1 MKKSVKRSRLL
12 LRIMKLSVVQM
23 VLGMVF
29 SGVTLAFE
37 GRAQDFLNKSI
48 TISVEDTKLRAVLT
62 LIEKQ
67 ADVRFVYSSRAIKV
81 DRKIS
86 VKTNGQRLSEVLFKI
101 LDPLKINYRIV
112 EGQIIL
118 NPIDNEPA
126 PEKEA
131 SVLNTFADTKVA
143 EKVTDL
149 GVKGKVMDD
158 NGEVLPGV
166 NVVQKGTQ
174 KGTSTDGDGNFSIEV
189 SDPRAILVFSFVGY
203 ATQEIQVGNKTSFD
217 ITLKVNDKALQEVIV
232 VGYGTQTKANLTG
245 AVSSVSGA
253 VLESRPLVNL
263 AQGLQGLVPNLNIN
277 LNSGAPGKGA
287 SYNIRGNTS
296 INGGGP
302 LILVDGVQ
310 MDPNLINPADVASV
324 TVLKDAA
331 SAAIYGVRGAYGVI
345 LITTKTPSKNNPLR
359 VNYSTSFTSSRP
371 TRLPKY
377 VNSVDYIAMN
387 READA
392 TGGRTGGAQASNKF
406 TELDMENATK
416 YFNDPVNNLP
426 VYVDPGNPSIYRYVG
441 NTDWIKELYNGGAP
455 MMDHNLSLSGGE
467 NKTSF
472 VASLGYLDQKG
483 ILKITDQKFKR
494 YNASL
499 KVNTE
504 VTKWLDLNFRMNLN
518 RTENATASD
527 RNRTGMAESRIGGDL
542 RPNMPVYHPDGHF
555 SGQGNW
561 TNPIALATLNGRM
574 KTQAND
580 LWLTG
585 GFILKP
591 IPRLRIVSDFTWNN
605 FQRNEQE
612 HQKEYYEYG
621 VDGILL
627 GSFPWTKPTRVIERN
642 DNDYY
647 TVINSYADYE
657 FNLGGKHYLKA
668 MVGYNQELKQTKFV
682 STSVKNLIDPT
693 MPAIN
698 LNNDDRPIV
707 GGTQGD
713 WAVSGTFFRLNYD
726 FAKKYLLE
734 VNGRYDGT
742 SRFPRGNRYVFL
754 PSVSAGWR
762 ISEEA
767 FFAPLAN
774 IVNDLKLRA
783 SYGKLGNQAG
793 DQLGN
798 YPYLATMPAGT
809 IGYIFGSQ
817 QGTAVSV
824 PGLISPNFTWEK
836 VTSVNVGLDFDVLQN
851 RLTTSFDWYIRD
863 TRDMIVGAFPL
874 PSVLGTSPP
883 RRNAADMRTKGWE
896 LSTTW
901 KDRINSDWS
910 YNITLALSDYTS
922 KITKYDLNDTKTI
935 GSRYQGETLGEIWG
949 YDTEG
954 FFKTDDEAAKFD
966 QKQLW
971 AGTWLAGDI
980 RFKDLNGDGKITR
993 GTNTVGDPGDRKI
1006 IGNNTP
1012 RYQFG
1017 LNLATQYKGFD
1028 FTVLFQG
1035 IGMRNV
1041 AVEGQEFWGFTNEWQ
1056 IPLKHNLD
1064 YWTPTAT
1071 EAYFPRLRLGG
1082 GGNFQVQT
1090 KYIQNA
1096 AYMRMKNLS
1105 FGYAIPQTLTNRIKI
1120 KNVRVY
1126 VTAQNLF
1133 EFTKFYK
1140 SQDPETVNQNTYP
1153 LNRSI
1158 SAGLQIGL

>member
-1 MKKSVKRSRLL
+1 MNKKLQIPTLIWTTMKISFQQL
-12 LRIMKLSVVQM
+12 
-23 VLGMVF
+23 VLYVLFCSF
-29 SGVTLAFE
+29 SYAHSTFG
-37 GRAQDFLNKSI
+37 QDVLNKSVSLDVKE
-48 TISVEDTKLRAVLT
+48 TALKNVLG

-67 ADVRFVYSSRAIKV
+67 TNVRFIYSS
-81 DRKIS
+81 S
-86 VKTNGQRLSEVLFKI
+86 VINIDQ
-101 LDPLKINYRIV
+101 KINYSTSEKKLEWVLVELLKPIAIDFVASDNRILLKL
-112 EGQIIL
+112 EKHQPNINSNLKSLPLLLPTEQIIRG
-118 NPIDNEPA
+118 
-126 PEKEA
+126 
-131 SVLNTFADTKVA
+131 T
-143 EKVTDL
+143 VTDD
-149 GVKGKVMDD
+149 GGS
-158 NGEVLPGV
+158 GLPGV
-166 NVVQKGTQ
+166 SILQKGTQ
-174 KGTSTDGDGNFSIEV
+174 SGTVTDANGKFELDV
-189 SDPRAILVFSFVGY
+189 SNERAVLVFSFVGY
-203 ATQEIQVGNKTSFD
+203 ISQEIEVGNKTSLEVK
-217 ITLKVNDKALQEVIV
+217 LKVDTKALEEVVV

-245 AVSSVSGA
+245 AVASVSGK
-253 VLESRPLVNL
+253 VLESRPLVNI

-345 LITTKTPSKNNPLR
+345 LITTKTPNKNNPLR
-359 VNYSTSFTSSRP
+359 VNYSTSYTSSRP

-377 VNSVDYIAMN
+377 VNSVDYIAMY

-392 TGGRTGGAQASNKF
+392 TGGRTGGTQASNKF
-406 TELDMENATK
+406 TDLDAENAQK

-426 VYVDPGNPSIYRYVG
+426 VYVDPGNPAIYRYVG
-441 NTDWIKELYNGGAP
+441 NTDWIKELYSGSAP

-472 VASLGYLDQKG
+472 VASLGYLNQKG
-483 ILKITDQKFKR
+483 ILKITDQKFRR
-494 YNASL
+494 YNTSL
-499 KVNTE
+499 KINTE
-504 VTKWLDLNFRMNLN
+504 VAKWLDFNFKMSLN
-518 RTENATASD
+518 RTENFTASD
-527 RNRTGMAESRIGGDL
+527 RNRAGMAESRIGGDL
-542 RPNMPVYHPDGHF
+542 RPNMPVYHPDGNF

-561 TNPIALATLNGRM
+561 TNPIALAQLNGRM
-574 KTQAND
+574 KTLAND

-585 GFILKP
+585 GFVIKP
-591 IPRLRIVSDFTWNN
+591 ISGLRIVSNFTWNN
-605 FQRNEQE
+605 YQRNEQE

-657 FNLGGKHYLKA
+657 FNTGGKHYLKA
-668 MVGYNQELKQTKFV
+668 MVGYNQELKQSKFV

-693 MPAIN
+693 LPAIN

-707 GGTQGD
+707 GGSQGD

-726 FAKKYLLE
+726 YAKKYLIE

-762 ISEEA
+762 ISEES
-767 FFAPLAN
+767 FFAPLTN
-774 IVNDLKLRA
+774 VVNDLKLRA

-798 YPYLATMPAGT
+798 YPYLTTMPTGT
-809 IGYIFGSQ
+809 VPYIFGSQ
-817 QGTAVSV
+817 QGTAVGT

-836 VTSVNVGLDFDVLQN
+836 VTSSDIGLDFDLLQN
-851 RLTTSFDWYIRD
+851 RLTTSFDWYIRE
-863 TRDMIVGAFPL
+863 TKDMIVGAFPL
-874 PSVLGTSPP
+874 PSVLGTNPP
-883 RRNAADMRTKGWE
+883 RRNAADMQTKGWE

-901 KDRINSDWS
+901 KDKINADWS

-922 KITKYDLNDTKTI
+922 KITKYDLNETKTI
-935 GSRYQGETLGEIWG
+935 GSRYQGERLGEIWG
-949 YDTEG
+949 YETDA
-954 FFKTDDEAAKFD
+954 FFKTDDEAANFD

-971 AGTWLAGDI
+971 GGTWLAGDI
-980 RFKDLNGDGKITR
+980 RYADLDGDGKITR
-993 GTNTVGDPGDRKI
+993 GTNTVENAGDRRI
-1006 IGNNTP
+1006 IGNSTP

-1017 LNLATQYKGFD
+1017 VNLSTQYKDFD
-1028 FTVLFQG
+1028 FTILFQG
-1035 IGMRNV
+1035 IGSRQV
-1041 AVEGQEFWGFTNEWQ
+1041 AVGGQEFWGFTNEWQ
-1056 IPLKHNLD
+1056 IPLQHNLD
-1064 YWTPTAT
+1064 HWSPENTG
-1071 EAYFPRLRLGG
+1071 AYFPRLRLGG
-1082 GGNFQVQT
+1082 GGNFQTQT
-1090 KYIQNA
+1090 KYLQNA
-1096 AYMRMKNLS
+1096 SYMRMKNLS
-1105 FGYAIPQTLTNRIKI
+1105 LGYAVPQMLTNRIHL

-1126 VTAQNLF
+1126 ATAQNLF

-1140 SQDPETVNQNTYP
+1140 SQDPETVSQNTYP
-1153 LNRSI
+1153 LNRAI
-1158 SAGLQIGL
+1158 SVGLQIGL